1 MVFAYIQRH
10 MPIEYVKVE
19 LSTAPLPREIRDLL
33 QRAEIRIDTYFQHQP
48 RKRVPRFIAS
58 DFEAAYRMLQ
68 AIHDQQLAPGAAFCE
83 WGSGFGIITIIAAM
97 VGFDAC
103 GIEIEAQLVDESVAL
118 ARDFNIDA
126 KFICNTYIPNGFEYH
141 TDEIGNTSALTRSIV
156 LPSDWLRGTKM
167 FENDIEI
174 EDFDTIFTF
183 PWPGEAELV
192 ENLFELQAAEGA
204 LFMTYDESDGMHLQR
219 KVYELYDEEE

>member
-1 MVFAYIQRH
+1 MTL
-10 MPIEYVKVE
+10 EYVEIE
-19 LSTAPLPREIRDLL
+19 LDSRPLPAEIRDLL
-33 QRAEIRIDTYFQHQP
+33 QRAEIRIEDYFKHQP

-68 AIHDQQLAPGAAFCE
+68 GIHDQKLAPGTAFCE

-103 GIEIEAQLVDESVAL
+103 GIEIEEQLVKESMAL
-118 ARDFNIDA
+118 ATDVKVDA
-126 KFICNTYIPNGFEYH
+126 KFICDSYIPAGFEYY

-192 ENLFELQAAEGA
+192 DNLFELQAAEGA
-204 LFMTYDESDGMHLQR
+204 LFMTYDETDGMHIQR
-219 KVYELYDEEE
+219 KVYELDNEPEDDAGVF